1 MTDIEGVVFSTISDE
16 SVIILTPDKQ
26 CVYDS
31 MVDMFAPGKY
41 NVTVPITFYVEEFDV
56 FEDFYAVRDK
66 VAAMLADLLAKM
78 CTFLDGR
85 YFGEDGY
92 NEILLNTAISF
103 TMNVDVTDGVVYDRI
118 HSSFDGVR

>member
-16 SVIILTPDKQ
+16 SVIILTPDRQ
-26 CVYDS
+26 CVYDT
-31 MVDMFAPGKY
+31 MTEMFAPGKY
-41 NVTVPITFYVEEFDV
+41 NVVVPITFYVEEFAV

-66 VAAMLADLLAKM
+66 VAALFADLLAKM
-78 CTFLDGR
+78 SEFLDGR

-103 TMNVDVTDGVVYDRI
+103 TIDVDVTDGVVYDRI